1 MSTDNQP
8 IDDNQPT
15 GPDPTGA
22 DNPMPMRRDS
32 EPEPTPVK
40 KRSIVGHM
48 SRAMAW
54 FTGGVLTLIIV
65 TVIGLSW
72 YTMTD
77 DFQRRVGRE
86 IVSVLEDATGGRVEL
101 GGVRFSL
108 WHLAIEVDGLVIHG
122 LEGPGEAPYLSA
134 DKILVRVKITSLFA
148 HATGTGEASH
158 IRLNL
163 LRVEHPQVHLIID
176 KDGKTNQPV
185 PKHPSTSK
193 EPLQD
198 TLLDLRAREAQVVN
212 GVALLNDRAI
222 PFDMAARDLN
232 TEVHYLRATDRY
244 GIMIDLND
252 LRTKMDKQPEA
263 QSKLHLE
270 GELGRDIAELTKFEF
285 DSGKASVLHATATL
299 HHFAQPDW
307 QAAANGTLELKQ
319 ASVLT
324 GAEGLT
330 GGTAELVAKG
340 HSCAVSPA
348 AAQARSRF
356 WPRKNPATPAK
367 PGTASPPQDPECK
380 AGYLV
385 VGNAKLH
392 GAGYENEN
400 VRLHDVDGGAQF
412 HITPSE
418 LLLTAMSGYLPGGG
432 YATGDLRIANWLGEA
447 PAVVAASATTK
458 AAVNTANKAAVSMG
472 SKPSAHMPTTPDAGA
487 SHAYLVAQVNAIPLR
502 TIMEVTE
509 LKGYGDL
516 GFDTAVTGPV
526 NVEWGGSAASTSDTV
541 EVDGDLK
548 FRPTGVPRR
557 GALNNVP
564 MTGEALAHYDGKRE
578 TVNIQHAIFLT
589 PQSSTEVSGILGVN
603 NGDPLTDLKADMTV
617 RDLGEFDQLLQTLGF
632 EANGKKGTAAIPVV
646 LHGGAIFHGTVKGR
660 ASDLDWKGHFEGT
673 QLEVKLGTELDTL
686 IDSVVADAE
695 YAYNE
700 GLIVASSTIKRGDAL
715 LNVAGSMKPRKV
727 LSRRG
732 VADYVWDGGTGVDA
746 SVQLANASVVDVLQ
760 IAGQQQKLPIT
771 GTIAVNAK
779 TTGTLENLNGD
790 GKITLTKGVAYG
802 EPYDSAM
809 ANLSIHGQEFEAT
822 QVALSLHGARIT
834 GSGGYDLSSKHL
846 HGHIEGDNLV
856 LSKFQ
861 TFTKARPDADGTLTL
876 AADANGTMEQ
886 PGLKAKVKLTKVVVG
901 GRALGELSADVHS
914 DASMLLY
921 TVQSKLVGA
930 QIDGSG
936 QTQLTGDYETQAKAN
951 VSGLDIG
958 TVVAL
963 FSSGSIK
970 AQSTLG
976 GVVTVSGPLKTPT
989 KLSGTA
995 ELNDFDVKLE
1005 GVELKAAG
1013 PLRVSLRNGIA
1024 TLDQVHIT
1032 GQDTDI
1038 LASGTVQ
1045 AFGATEPN
1053 GGKLDVKAN
1062 GSVSMAIAHTLD
1074 PDILSSGKMEFTIT
1088 AGGLLK
1094 KPLLTGK
1101 VQFDNVNAAM
1111 DGVPNG
1117 LSSMN
1122 GTLIF
1127 NEDRLQVESLTAMTG
1142 GGQLKIGGFLT
1153 YKNGVYANLTG
1164 TGDVVRVRLYGLSAT
1179 ANTSLTLQGTPQNL
1193 LLSGNVLITR
1203 FGVGPNVDF
1212 AAFSSVGGV
1221 STPPEPNAAS
1231 NKIAMNVHLTSSPQ
1245 LDFQNTYAK
1254 LAGTI
1259 DLTVGGTVAE
1269 PSILGRIQIT
1279 DGSATFAGTKYELQ
1293 RGDVYF
1299 SNPVRIDPTIDINAT
1314 ARVETYDVTVGL
1326 QGTMSNLKP
1335 TYRSEPPLSE
1345 ADIFALLALGRT
1357 QEEAQLYQE
1366 QEVQQGANPT
1376 TSALLGGALNATVSN
1391 RVGKLFGGGTVKI
1404 DPAFVG
1410 TLGNSTARITVQKQ
1424 LSRQLSVTYATNV
1437 NSTAQQLLQA
1447 QYALTPNVSLVVAR
1461 DESGVFSV
1469 VYKIRRRYR

>member
-1 MSTDNQP
+1 MSTDEK
-8 IDDNQPT
+8 QPT
-15 GPDPTGA
+15 GDA
-22 DNPMPMRRDS
+22 L
-32 EPEPTPVK
+32 PEPTPVK
-40 KRSIVGHM
+40 RRSILGHM

-54 FTGGVLTLIIV
+54 FIGSVLALIIAV
-65 TVIGLSW
+65 VVGLSW
-72 YTMTD
+72 YTTTD
-77 DFQRRVGRE
+77 DFQSRMGKK
-86 IVSVLEDATGGRVEL
+86 IVSVLEDATGGRVEVQ
-101 GGVRFSL
+101 GVKFNL

-122 LEGPGEAPYLSA
+122 LEAPGEAPYLSA
-134 DKILVRVKITSLFA
+134 DKTLVRLGITSFFVRA
-148 HATGTGEASH
+148 NGSGVAAH
-158 IRLNL
+158 IRLKL
-163 LRVEHPQVHLIID
+163 LRVEHPLFHLIID
-176 KDGKTNQPV
+176 KDGRTNQPT
-185 PKHPSTSK
+185 PKHPATST

-198 TLLDLRAREAQVVN
+198 TLLDLRVREADVVN
-212 GVALLNDRAI
+212 GVVLLNNRAI

-232 TEVHYLRATDRY
+232 AVVYYLKATDRY
-244 GIMIDLND
+244 GIKIDLND
-252 LRTKMDKQPEA
+252 LRTKMEKQPEA
-263 QSKLHLE
+263 QSKLHME
-270 GELGRDIAELTKFEF
+270 VELGRDVAELPKFEF
-285 DSGKASVLHATATL
+285 DSGKSSVLHATATL
-299 HHFAQPDW
+299 RHFAQPEW
-307 QAAANGTLELKQ
+307 QVAANGTLELKQ
-319 ASVLT
+319 VSVLT

-330 GGTAELVAKG
+330 GGTADLVAKG
-340 HSCAVSPA
+340 HSCSTVPA
-348 AAQARSRF
+348 PAQPHSHF
-356 WPRKNPATPAK
+356 WQPKHPAT
-367 PGTASPPQDPECK
+367 PGTASSQDPDCK
-380 AGYLV
+380 TGYLV

-392 GAGYENEN
+392 GGGYEDEN
-400 VRLHDVDGGAQF
+400 WRLHDIDGGTQF

-418 LLLTAMSGYLPGGG
+418 MLLTAMSGYLPGGG

-447 PAVVAASATTK
+447 PVVVAASATTK

-472 SKPSAHMPTTPDAGA
+472 SKPSAHMPTAPVVGA

-509 LKGYGDL
+509 TKHYGDL

-526 NVEWGGSAASTSDTV
+526 NVEWGGGAANNSDTV
-541 EVDGDLK
+541 KVDGVLK
-548 FRPTGVPRR
+548 YRPTGVSRK

-564 MTGEALAHYDGKRE
+564 VTGEAVAQYDGKRE
-578 TVNIQHAIFLT
+578 VVTIQHAIFLT

-603 NGDPLTDLKADMTV
+603 DGDPLTDLKADMTV

-632 EANGKKGTAAIPVV
+632 EANGKKGSAAIPVV
-646 LHGGAIFHGTVKGR
+646 LHGGAVFQGTVKGR
-660 ASDLDWKGHFEGT
+660 AADLDWKGHFQGA
-673 QLEVKLGTELDTL
+673 QLEVKLGTELDTM
-686 IDSVVADAE
+686 IDSVVMDAE

-700 GLIVASSTIKRGDAL
+700 GLAVASSTIKRGDAV
-715 LNVAGSMKPRKV
+715 LNVAGTMRPRKV
-727 LSRRG
+727 LSHKG
-732 VADYVWDGGTGVDA
+732 VADYMWDGGTGVDA

-760 IAGQQQKLPIT
+760 IAGQQQKFPIT
-771 GTIAVNAK
+771 GTVAVNAK
-779 TTGTLENLNGD
+779 TSGTLADLNGD
-790 GKITLTKGVAYG
+790 GKLTLSKGVAYG
-802 EPYDSAM
+802 EPYDSAV
-809 ANLSIHGQEFEAT
+809 ANLSIHGKQFEAA
-822 QVALSLHGARIT
+822 QVVLSLHGARIT
-834 GSGGYDLSSKHL
+834 GNGGYDLDSKHL
-846 HGHIEGDNLV
+846 HGHIQGDNLV

-861 TFTKARPDADGTLTL
+861 TFAKAKPDADATLTL
-876 AADANGTMEQ
+876 SADANGTMEE
-886 PGLKAKVKLTKVVVG
+886 PGLKAKVKLAKVVVG
-901 GRALGELSADVHS
+901 GKALGELSADMHS
-914 DASMLLY
+914 DASLLLY

-936 QTQLTGDYETQAKAN
+936 QTQLTGDYDTKAKAN

-958 TVVAL
+958 TVIAL
-963 FSSGSIK
+963 FGSGNIK
-970 AQSTLG
+970 AQSTLAG
-976 GVVTVSGPLKTPT
+976 TVTVSGPLKTPT
-989 KLSGTA
+989 NLSGTA
-995 ELNDFDVKLE
+995 ELNNFDVKLE
-1005 GVELKAAG
+1005 GVELKAEG
-1013 PLRVSLRNGIA
+1013 PLKVSLKNGVA

-1032 GQDTDI
+1032 GQDTDMV
-1038 LASGTVQ
+1038 ASGTVQ
-1045 AFGATEPN
+1045 AFGATGPN

-1074 PDILSSGKMEFTIT
+1074 PDILSSGKMEFTIA
-1088 AGGLLK
+1088 AGGMLK
-1094 KPLLTGK
+1094 KPSLTGK

-1117 LSSMN
+1117 LSSLN

-1127 NEDRLQVESLTAMTG
+1127 NEDRLQVENLTGMTG

-1153 YKNGVYANLTG
+1153 YKNGVYANLTA

-1179 ANTSLTLQGTPQNL
+1179 ANTNLTLQGTAQNL

-1231 NKIAMNVHLTSSPQ
+1231 NKITMNVHVTSSPQ

-1254 LAGTI
+1254 LAGTV
-1259 DLTVGGTVAE
+1259 DLTVGGSVAD

-1279 DGSATFAGTKYELQ
+1279 DGSATFAGTKYQLQ
-1293 RGDVYF
+1293 RGDIYF

-1366 QEVQQGANPT
+1366 QQVQQGSNPT

-1391 RVGKLFGGGTVKI
+1391 RIGKLFGGGTVKI

-1437 NSTAQQLLQA
+1437 NSTAQQLLQG
-1447 QYALTPNVSLVVAR
+1447 QYDLTPNVSLVVAR